1 MASCVSLSDESF
13 ALRLS
18 SLKAM
23 ARGVTQRQV
32 FTTAVD
38 AASHASRWADGA
50 RSGTTGRGGG
60 SSVDGQLCSCTTCGT
75 GCLATRGVDGDAGG
89 RVIAGVVLMDGKELR
104 VEGDGAAAAWRG
116 DIVHGC
122 WLLACDGSARPHR
135 RKQSPHSSQCDGDLA
150 APPHPDPRPP
160 HARRFHRISTAPR
173 PPWPTGSPPS
183 TSSTLV
189 RCAAAP
195 PVLLRTHC

>member
-23 ARGVTQRQV
+23 ARGFTQRQV

-50 RSGTTGRGGG
+50 NSGTTGRGGSLGWMG
-60 SSVDGQLCSCTTCGT
+60 SCAAVQRAAPAVWRRVVLMAMLEASYRGS
-75 GCLATRGVDGDAGG
+75 GVDGRG
-89 RVIAGVVLMDGKELR
+89 RAASR
-104 VEGDGAAAAWRG
+104 GDGAAAAWRG
-116 DIVHGC
+116 VHST
-122 WLLACDGSARPHR
+122 WLLLACDGSARPHR
-135 RKQSPHSSQCDGDLA
+135 RKQSPHSSQRNGDLA
-150 APPHPDPRPP
+150 APPDSDPRPP

-195 PVLLRTHC
+195 PMLLRTHC